1 MKVTF
6 STNHHTEQR
15 EISDKDI
22 YDEIAKYA
30 SGLTAP
36 DNLKVD
42 TPYGSAAFQLIKK
55 GGAFFVREEYNNI
68 SVTVSDVCKTVYLVC
83 VNPTWNNYKF
93 YKLEDAGNGQI
104 RATYGRIGAASNEV
118 FGERTHYYPKHMYWI
133 KVREKL
139 NKGYKDM
146 TDIYINTETK
156 CLEETKAETCP
167 TSSKN
172 TVSYQLYSMLKAYS
186 KHVVK
191 ESCISTI
198 ITSKMVEKARSLLN
212 ELYQENTDVEAFN
225 KLLIQLLAVAP
236 RKVREVQ
243 SLLAIT
249 MADFRKIIDRE
260 ENLLMAMEAL
270 AVPASQKEQTEEK
283 DGFEALKIKV
293 RMATDKQREEVL
305 SQLDDQL
312 KAKVRNVYRI
322 IHPEHKKRFEQYLK
336 DKDIKVVKQLWHGSK
351 NENWC
356 SIITN
361 GLLLRPNAVIT
372 GKMFGNGIYFAPNSM
387 KSWGYTSFHAAYW
400 TKGNSDVAFMGL
412 YDCAYGTPKNVTVS
426 GSYTQDMLDA
436 SHCNC
441 VHAHAGTHAGYRLY
455 NDEIVFYH
463 ESAMLLSY
471 IVEFNKEGT
480 VKKAA

>member
-6 STNHHTEQR
+6 STDHHTEQR
-15 EISDKDI
+15 EVSDKDL

-30 SGLTAP
+30 CGLVAP

-55 GGAFFVREEYNNI
+55 GGAFFVREEHNNI
-68 SVTVSDVCKTVYLVC
+68 SIMASDVCETIYLVC

-93 YKLEDAGNGQI
+93 YKLEDAGNGKI
-104 RATYGRIGAASNEV
+104 RATYGRIGASSSEV
-118 FGERTHYYPKHMYWI
+118 FGERTHYYPRHMYWI

-146 TDIYINTETK
+146 TDIYINAEARDSKETKTETNRPPS
-156 CLEETKAETCP
+156 TT
-167 TSSKN
+167 

-191 ESCISTI
+191 ESCISMTV
-198 ITSKMVEKARSLLN
+198 TSKMLEQSHSLLN
-212 ELYQENTDVEAFN
+212 KLYQVNTDVETFN
-225 KLLIQLLAVAP
+225 KLLVQLLAVAP

-249 MADFRKIIDRE
+249 VADFSKIIDRE

-270 AVPASQKEQTEEK
+270 VIPTSQKEKVKEN
-283 DGFEALKIKV
+283 GFETLKIKV
-293 RMATDKQREEVL
+293 RLATDKQREQVL

-312 KAKVRNVYRI
+312 KSKVRNVYRI

-351 NENWC
+351 NENWY
-356 SIITN
+356 SIISN
-361 GLLLRPNAVIT
+361 GLLLKPNAVIT

-387 KSWGYTSFHAAYW
+387 KSWGYTSYHAAYW
-400 TKGNSDVAFMGL
+400 TRGNSDVAFMGL
-412 YDCAYGTPKNVTVS
+412 YECAYGTPKNVTAT

-441 VHAHAGTHAGYRLY
+441 VHAYAGVYAGYRLY

-463 ESAMLLSY
+463 ESAMLLNY
-471 IVEFNKEGT
+471 IVEFNKEGA